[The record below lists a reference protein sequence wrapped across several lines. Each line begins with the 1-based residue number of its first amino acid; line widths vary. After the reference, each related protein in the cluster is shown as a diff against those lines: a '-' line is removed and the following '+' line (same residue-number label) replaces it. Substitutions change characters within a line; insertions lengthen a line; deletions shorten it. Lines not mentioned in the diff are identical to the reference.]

1 VYENV
6 QLVERRQGND
16 GFRDE
21 ASLKGCRVA
30 HPRGN
35 QCLDHRRRQHAVVLN
50 PLKGLGP
57 IDDDGVASQRMKG
70 IVDHHLLGL
79 VMGSMQG
86 LRSPVPPR
94 SSTISVVI
102 RIASP

>member
-1 VYENV
+1 MYENV
-6 QLVERRQGND
+6 QLMECRQGND
-16 GFRDE
+16 GFRDK

-35 QCLDHRRRQHAVVLN
+35 QCLDHRRRQHAVVLD

-57 IDDDGVASQRMKG
+57 IGDDGVTSQRMKG

-86 LRSPVPPR
+86 LRGVVLAR
-94 SSTISVVI
+94 S
-102 RIASP
+102 

>member
-6 QLVERRQGND
+6 QLMECRQGND
-16 GFRDE
+16 GFRDK

-35 QCLDHRRRQHAVVLN
+35 QCLDHRRRQHAVVLD

-57 IDDDGVASQRMKG
+57 IGDDGVTSQRMKG

-86 LRSPVPPR
+86 LRG
-94 SSTISVVI
+94 VVLA
-102 RIASP
+102 RC